1 LYARFSGHV
10 PPQDKELSS
19 MDVSRIVVKATG
31 MIVEV
36 DCTGFALDSDGI
48 LERFLELTPVIQ
60 QVLCADE
67 TWLRLSDE
75 KIVSLVRAKLA
86 QDLVYQASLEQARLA
101 AAAAHSLVSG
111 EDSIVG
117 ARFPEFMGFE
127 VPLDL

>member
-1 LYARFSGHV
+1 
-10 PPQDKELSS
+10 

-48 LERFLELTPVIQ
+48 LERFLELTPVIEQ
-60 QVLCADE
+60 ILCADE

-117 ARFPEFMGFE
+117 ARFPEFMGFAD
-127 VPLDL
+127 PLDE